1 MHSGRLL
8 DTDVRWPVIA
18 ASCDDRTPA
27 ERGLK
32 NTDRSSSSC
41 STNSDG
47 DDKSSTTGSSEWHSS
62 VVAEGGCTT
71 FTDELSP
78 SRESD
83 EDSDDDA
90 GGSGAGRV
98 SAAVARE
105 AMAGGGQTRL
115 AKSRYRVRALY
126 SVFLVHAFYVRT
138 LLAAFVCA
146 PSQLSFLR

>member
-32 NTDRSSSSC
+32 NTDRSSSSS
-41 STNSDG
+41 STNSDA

-71 FTDELSP
+71 ITDELSP

-83 EDSDDDA
+83 EDGGAS
-90 GGSGAGRV
+90 GGSGAGGV

-126 SVFLVHAFYVRT
+126 SGFLVHTIYVRT
-138 LLAAFVCA
+138 LLAAFMRA
-146 PSQLSFLR
+146 PPQLSFLR